1 MSTQAVGKSER
12 REDVIARET
21 KRRSDRRA
29 RQDIAKKMHSEDN
42 SRSGDQERDRKQAA
56 LKVRVEKPNRQR

>member
-1 MSTQAVGKSER
+1 MSTQARGKSEY

-29 RQDIAKKMHSEDN
+29 RQDIAKKMHSEDD
-42 SRSGDQERDRKQAA
+42 SRSGDQECHREQAA
-56 LKVRVEKPNRQR
+56 L